1 MLRWVTYSLCKTT
14 GHVITT
20 PPPAPYLQRTRSLSI
35 AGSFLPL
42 WQPSNGPHF
51 SLELYFSLLTQ
62 NIQNRK
68 RKTNK
73 QKKRNTFLTAS
84 CTCSVQFSCS
94 VMSDSLLPLSITN
107 SWSSLK
113 LMSIESVLPSSHV
126 GNNLVIALKVTY
138 MLNHLQFYQ
147 NYFIFKVKY

>member
-62 NIQNRK
+62 NIQNK
-68 RKTNK
+68 KKEKNK
-73 QKKRNTFLTAS
+73 QTKKRNTFLTAS
-84 CTCSVQFSCS
+84 CTCSIQFSCS
-94 VMSDSLLPLSITN
+94 VMSDSLLPHELQHTRPPCPSPTPGVHSNSCPLSRCCHPAI
-107 SWSSLK
+107 
-113 LMSIESVLPSSHV
+113 
-126 GNNLVIALKVTY
+126 
-138 MLNHLQFYQ
+138 
-147 NYFIFKVKY
+147 

>member
-35 AGSFLPL
+35 ARSFLPL

-62 NIQNRK
+62 NIQNK
-68 RKTNK
+68 KKEKNK
-73 QKKRNTFLTAS
+73 QTKKRNTFLTAS
-84 CTCSVQFSCS
+84 CTCSIQFSCS
-94 VMSDSLLPLSITN
+94 VMSDSLLPHELQHTRPPCPSPTPGVHSNSCPLSRCCHPAI
-107 SWSSLK
+107 
-113 LMSIESVLPSSHV
+113 
-126 GNNLVIALKVTY
+126 
-138 MLNHLQFYQ
+138 
-147 NYFIFKVKY
+147 